1 MTTQTPEVSAEPEG
15 FKKGDTMPGGVGTME
30 VTDMV
35 DNQWF
40 WVYSTKDGS
49 PSRMNVNMRR
59 YIDPHDSR
67 VWRNEDGQVA
77 FTRDKPPHVEEVIG
91 MKVLC
96 LLHPDNPIRPH
107 LNTIGLTGR
116 YCSKKGYLASD
127 FDLGLHMLKTHSG
140 ENRII
145 QGNKASIERAEDRTM
160 QRQTNE
166 AMQAQVTASQA
177 IAESLGRNNSN
188 DDSSAGEPDADRG
201 SDNED
206 NGTPRRGPGRP
217 KQTP

>member
-1 MTTQTPEVSAEPEG
+1 MTTEIPEVSAEPEG

-49 PSRMNVNMRR
+49 PSRLNINMRQ

-67 VWRNEDGQVA
+67 VWRHEDGQVA

-91 MKVLC
+91 MKVRC
-96 LLHPDNPIRPH
+96 LLHKDNPIRPH

-116 YCSKKGYLASD
+116 YCSKRGYLASD
-127 FDLGLHMLKTHSG
+127 FDLRRHMMRTHSG
-140 ENRII
+140 EFQII
-145 QGNKASIERAEDRTM
+145 QDNKASIERAETM
-160 QRQTNE
+160 AMQKQTNE

-177 IAESLGRNNSN
+177 IAEMVGRNNSN
-188 DDSSAGEPDADRG
+188 DNAQDGEPDADRSG
-201 SDNED
+201 DNED
-206 NGTPRRGPGRP
+206 NGPPRRGPGRP
-217 KQTP
+217 KQLS